1 MIDVL
6 LGFAKKAGSV
16 MKEGRKHLHSLCN
29 KDQSVS
35 SLVTTTDI
43 AVSDLFARTIK
54 KHFSHLKY
62 MIIDEETISK
72 YGDDVFKAV
81 DDTEYQF
88 AIDPVDGTVQ
98 YAYGHPLYGVSI
110 GIYKNA
116 RPYMGLIYLPELNE
130 LIYCDAEKVYRVD
143 NAFKRNEIRTEITA
157 ENRSYAPIIFMHP
170 WLWNMT
176 KDFSTKKALLF
187 SYYSAVSS
195 TFYTLTGQARACG
208 MYCSLWD
215 MAGAWPI
222 AQKLGLFLREHGN
235 GKIYDKIS
243 ADLFK
248 TDMSQ
253 KKHCLLCKPDDYEEI
268 SSLIEPRL

>member
-6 LGFAKKAGSV
+6 LEFAKKAGAE
-16 MKEGRKHLHSLCN
+16 MKKGRKHLRALGN

-98 YAYGHPLYGVSI
+98 YAYGHPLYGVSV

-157 ENRSYAPIIFMHP
+157 ENRSYAPIVFMHP
-170 WLWNMT
+170 WLWNLT

-208 MYCSLWD
+208 LYCSLWD
-215 MAGAWPI
+215 MAGAWPV
-222 AQKLGLFLREHGN
+222 AEKLGLFLREYAN
-235 GKIYDKIS
+235 GKIYDGIS
-243 ADLFK
+243 PDLFK
-248 TDMSQ
+248 PNMMQ
-253 KKHCLLCKPDDYEEI
+253 QKHCLLCKPEDYEEV